1 MFGERDAVGMA
12 GTVPCRMASHLAPVW
27 FSVTDLDVVEG
38 LGSWVTT
45 ADGTK
50 YLDFTSGIAV
60 TSTGHCHPHVVA
72 AIQAQA
78 ERFIHAQVNVYRH
91 NLLEPLAARLATI
104 TPPGIDTFFF
114 SNSGAEATEAAVK
127 LAKQVTK
134 RPHIV
139 VFSGSFHGRTHLTMA
154 MTTSK
159 TSYRSGYAPLPSG
172 VFVAPFPDPLRRGA
186 DLDDCIDGFR
196 QLFHTQT
203 GPDET
208 AAVVIEPVLGEGGYI
223 AAPAKLLDAIAEL
236 CAQRGILFI
245 ADEVQTG
252 FGRTGRMFAIEHT
265 NVHADII
272 VMAKGIASGFPIS
285 AIGASAELMAQ
296 WPTGSHGGTYGGN
309 PIGCAAALAT
319 IDVLTEPGFLDNVVE
334 RGAQLVDGLRRMQAA
349 HPRILDVRGLGLM
362 VGAQFD
368 DAALVAALQA
378 HCLREGKLLLM
389 NAGSEA
395 TTIRW
400 MPPLTVTAEEID
412 LGLGAFGRALDAL
425 A

>member
-1 MFGERDAVGMA
+1 VKYRA
-12 GTVPCRMASHLAPVW
+12 GVSHLAPVW

-38 LGSWVTT
+38 HGSWVTT
-45 ADGTK
+45 TDGTE
-50 YLDFTSGIAV
+50 YLDFTCGIAV
-60 TSTGHCHPHVVA
+60 TSTGHCHPKVVA
-72 AIQAQA
+72 AIQQQA

-91 NLLEPLAARLATI
+91 NLLEPLAARLAGI

-159 TSYRSGYAPLPSG
+159 TGYRSGYAPLPSG
-172 VFVAPFPDPLRRGA
+172 IFVAPFPDPLRRGA
-186 DLDDCIDGFR
+186 DVDDCIDDFR
-196 QLFHTQT
+196 RLFRAQT
-203 GPDET
+203 APDET
-208 AAVVIEPVLGEGGYI
+208 AAVVIEPVLGEGGYTP
-223 AAPAKLLDAIAEL
+223 APTKLLDAIAEL
-236 CAQRGILFI
+236 CAQHGVLFI

-252 FGRTGRMFAIEHT
+252 FGRTGRMFAVEHT
-265 NVHADII
+265 NLVPDVI

-285 AIGASAELMAQ
+285 AIGASADLMGR
-296 WPTGSHGGTYGGN
+296 WPTGSHGGTFGGN

-334 RGAQLVDGLRRMQAA
+334 RGEQLMDGLRRLQDT
-349 HPRILDVRGLGLM
+349 HPEVVDVRGLGLM
-362 VGAQFD
+362 VGAQL
-368 DAALVAALQA
+368 AKAEQVAALQA

-389 NAGSEA
+389 NAGTDS
-395 TTIRW
+395 TTLRW
-400 MPPLTVTAEEID
+400 MPPLTVSADEID
-412 LGLGAFGRALDAL
+412 LGLAAFGNALDAL
-425 A
+425 D